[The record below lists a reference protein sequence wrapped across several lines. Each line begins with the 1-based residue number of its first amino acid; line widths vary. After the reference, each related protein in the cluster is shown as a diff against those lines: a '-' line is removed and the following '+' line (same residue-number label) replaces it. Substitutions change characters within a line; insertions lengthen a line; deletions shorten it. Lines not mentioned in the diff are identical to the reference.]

1 MPGSKH
7 FNDRITVL
15 CVTLLGSGVN
25 VVTDRCI
32 TFNIHVPPSAL
43 YNPVTDNQLRIIQY
57 HFSTHKLTDM
67 CQLLQPWA
75 GCVPHLW
82 KNRARV
88 TM

>member
-25 VVTDRCI
+25 VVADRCI

-43 YNPVTDNQLRIIQY
+43 YNPVTDNQLMIIQY